1 MINICLYDGTTY
13 TCGGT
18 ELIQLP
24 LADNCMLWIDI
35 EQESAASEQLIFDQ
49 FKCHPLTIL
58 DARRARHPPK
68 IEHFTD
74 QAFVLLRELVADHEG
89 LAFDTLQVAG
99 FIGNN
104 FLITRHENPSPAIS
118 SWLDSAKLSGL
129 MARGPM
135 VLFASITN
143 SMGLA
148 YLDLLL
154 DFEPAL
160 SEYEDTLLSTQGDS
174 VLRDLI
180 SCKTWLRKL
189 KRLHSYHDRVYL
201 ELLTHLKQEYG
212 DDIDAIHSVTDV
224 YEKFERLNSLSALY
238 YDLAGDLIDGHIS
251 LTSHNLNE
259 TMRILTVVTAI
270 FVPLG
275 FLAGLYGMNFDNIP
289 ELHHPNGY
297 FFLVGFMAII
307 ATSLVAIFKRNKW
320 L

>member
-1 MINICLYDGTTY
+1 MINVHLFDGSTY
-13 TCGGT
+13 TRGGP

-24 LADNCMLWIDI
+24 LADKALLWIDI
-35 EQESAASEQLIFDQ
+35 EHEPSASEQAIFDQ
-49 FKCHPLTIL
+49 FDCHPLTIQ
-58 DARRARHPPK
+58 DARRLRHPPK
-68 IEHFTD
+68 IEHFTE
-74 QAFVLLRELVADHEG
+74 QSFVLLRELVADHES
-89 LAFDTLQVAG
+89 LVFDTLQVAG
-99 FIGNN
+99 FIGSN
-104 FLITRHENPSPAIS
+104 FLITRHDKPSPAIS
-118 SWLDSAKLSGL
+118 NWQDSPKLSGL

-148 YLDLLL
+148 YLELLL

-201 ELLTHLKQEYG
+201 DLLTHLKQEHG

-251 LTSHNLNE
+251 LTSHHLNE
-259 TMRILTVVTAI
+259 TMRVLTVVTAI

-297 FFLVGFMAII
+297 FFLVAFMAFI
-307 ATSLVAIFKRNKW
+307 AIALIVIFKRNKW

>member
-1 MINICLYDGTTY
+1 MINVCLYDGSKLTR
-13 TCGGT
+13 GGT
-18 ELIQLP
+18 ELINLP
-24 LADNCMLWIDI
+24 LADNAMLWIDI
-35 EQESAASEQLIFDQ
+35 EQAPADSEQLIFDQ
-49 FKCHPLTIL
+49 FDCHPLSIL
-58 DARRARHPPK
+58 DARRSRHPPK

-74 QAFVLLRELVADHEG
+74 QSFILLRELAGGYQD

-99 FIGNN
+99 FVSHQV
-104 FLITRHENPSPAIS
+104 LITRHDKPSEAIS
-118 SWLDSAKLSGL
+118 SCMESSKLVAT
-129 MARGPM
+129 MARGSM

-143 SMGLA
+143 SIGLA
-148 YLDLLL
+148 YLNLLL

-160 SEYEDTLLSTQGDS
+160 SEYEDTLLSTQDDT

-189 KRLHSYHDRVYL
+189 KRLHSYHERVYL
-201 ELLTHLKQEYG
+201 ELMMHLKQARAEE
-212 DDIDAIHSVTDV
+212 IDAIHSVTDA
-224 YEKFERLNSLSALY
+224 YEKFERLMTLSALY

-259 TMRILTVVTAI
+259 RMRILTVVTTI

-307 ATSLVAIFKRNKW
+307 AIALVIIFKRNKW

>member
-1 MINICLYDGTTY
+1 MINVCLYDGVTHKR
-13 TCGGT
+13 GGA

-49 FKCHPLTIL
+49 FECHPLTIL
-58 DARRARHPPK
+58 DARRKRHPPK
-68 IEHFTD
+68 IEHFAE
-74 QAFVLLRELVADHEG
+74 QSFMLLRELVADHEG
-89 LAFDTLQVAG
+89 LAFDTLQVASFVG
-99 FIGNN
+99 SN
-104 FLITRHENPSPAIS
+104 FLITRHDKPSPAIS
-118 SWLDSAKLSGL
+118 GWLGNPKLPAL
-129 MARGPM
+129 LARGPM
-135 VLFASITN
+135 VLFSSITN
-143 SMGLA
+143 SIGLA

-201 ELLTHLKQEYG
+201 ELITHLKQEHS
-212 DDIDAIHSVTDV
+212 DEADAIHSVTDV
-224 YEKFERLNSLSALY
+224 YEKFERLSSLSALY

-251 LTSHNLNE
+251 LTSHKLNE
-259 TMRILTVVTAI
+259 TMRILTVVTTI

-275 FLAGLYGMNFDNIP
+275 FLAGLYGMNFENIP

-297 FFLVGFMAII
+297 FILVGFMLFI
-307 ATSLVAIFKRNKW
+307 AAALVMIFKRNKW

>member
-1 MINICLYDGTTY
+1 MINVCLYDGVTHKR
-13 TCGGT
+13 GGA

-49 FKCHPLTIL
+49 FECHPLTIL
-58 DARRARHPPK
+58 DARRKRHPPK
-68 IEHFTD
+68 IEHFAE
-74 QAFVLLRELVADHEG
+74 QSFMLLRELVADHEG
-89 LAFDTLQVAG
+89 LAFDTLQIASFVG
-99 FIGNN
+99 SN
-104 FLITRHENPSPAIS
+104 FLITRHDKPSPAIS
-118 SWLDSAKLSGL
+118 GWLGNPKLPAL
-129 MARGPM
+129 LARGPM

-143 SMGLA
+143 SIGLA

-201 ELLTHLKQEYG
+201 ELITHLKQEHS
-212 DDIDAIHSVTDV
+212 DEADAIHSVTDV
-224 YEKFERLNSLSALY
+224 YEKFERLSSLSALY

-251 LTSHNLNE
+251 LTSHKLNE
-259 TMRILTVVTAI
+259 TMRILTVVTTI

-275 FLAGLYGMNFDNIP
+275 FLAGLYGMNFENIP

-297 FFLVGFMAII
+297 FILVGFMLFI
-307 ATSLVAIFKRNKW
+307 AAALVMIFKRNKW

>member
-1 MINICLYDGTTY
+1 MINVCLYDGVTHKR
-13 TCGGT
+13 GGA

-49 FKCHPLTIL
+49 FECHPLTIL
-58 DARRARHPPK
+58 DARRKRHPPK
-68 IEHFTD
+68 IEHFAE
-74 QAFVLLRELVADHEG
+74 QSFMLLRELVADHEG
-89 LAFDTLQVAG
+89 LAFDTLQVASFVG
-99 FIGNN
+99 SN
-104 FLITRHENPSPAIS
+104 FLITRHDKPSPAIS
-118 SWLDSAKLSGL
+118 GWLGNPKLPAL
-129 MARGPM
+129 LVRGPM

-143 SMGLA
+143 SIGLA

-201 ELLTHLKQEYG
+201 ELMTHLKQEHS
-212 DDIDAIHSVTDV
+212 DEADAIHSVTDV
-224 YEKFERLNSLSALY
+224 YEKFERLSSLSALY

-251 LTSHNLNE
+251 LTSHKLNE
-259 TMRILTVVTAI
+259 TMRILTVVTTI

-275 FLAGLYGMNFDNIP
+275 FLAGLYGMNFENIP

-297 FFLVGFMAII
+297 FILVGFMLFI
-307 ATSLVAIFKRNKW
+307 AAALVMIFKRNKW

>member
-1 MINICLYDGTTY
+1 MINVCFYDGTQLTR
-13 TCGGT
+13 GGA

-24 LADNCMLWIDI
+24 VAEGSYLWLDL
-35 EQESAASEQLIFDQ
+35 EQEADKSELRIFDQ
-49 FKCHPLTIL
+49 FGCHPLTVQ
-58 DARRARHPPK
+58 DARRPRHPPK
-68 IEHFTD
+68 TEHFSD
-74 QAFVLLRELVADHEG
+74 QSFVLLRELTANDG
-89 LAFDTLQVAG
+89 LEFETLQLAC

-104 FLITRHENPSPAIS
+104 FLITRHDKPSAVIS
-118 SWLDSAKLSGL
+118 HWFNNNDLADV
-129 MARGPM
+129 MANGPM

-143 SMGLA
+143 GIGLA

-160 SEYEDTLLSTQGDS
+160 SEHEDALLATQSDK

-189 KRLHSYHDRVYL
+189 TRLHSYHDRIYS
-201 ELLTHLKQEYG
+201 ELLTHLK
-212 DDIDAIHSVTDV
+212 DDHSEQVDAIHAVTDV

-259 TMRILTVVTAI
+259 TMRVLTVVTAI
-270 FVPLG
+270 FVPLS
-275 FLAGLYGMNFDNIP
+275 FLAGLYGMNFDHIP
-289 ELHHPNGY
+289 ELHYPNAY
-297 FFLVGFMAII
+297 FILIGLMTLIAVGLV
-307 ATSLVAIFKRNKW
+307 TIFKRNKW

>member
-1 MINICLYDGTTY
+1 MINVCLYDGVTHKR
-13 TCGGT
+13 GGA

-49 FKCHPLTIL
+49 FECHPLTIL
-58 DARRARHPPK
+58 DARRKRHPPK
-68 IEHFTD
+68 IEHFAE
-74 QAFVLLRELVADHEG
+74 QSFMLLRELVADHVG
-89 LAFDTLQVAG
+89 LAFDTLQVASFVG
-99 FIGNN
+99 SN
-104 FLITRHENPSPAIS
+104 FLITRHDKPSPAIS
-118 SWLDSAKLSGL
+118 GWLGNPKLPAL
-129 MARGPM
+129 LARGPM

-143 SMGLA
+143 SIGLA

-201 ELLTHLKQEYG
+201 ELITHLKQEHS
-212 DDIDAIHSVTDV
+212 DEADAIHSVTDV
-224 YEKFERLNSLSALY
+224 YEKFERLSSLSALY

-251 LTSHNLNE
+251 LTSHKLNE
-259 TMRILTVVTAI
+259 TMRILTVVTTI

-275 FLAGLYGMNFDNIP
+275 FLAGLYGMNFENIP

-297 FFLVGFMAII
+297 FILVGFMLFI
-307 ATSLVAIFKRNKW
+307 AAALVMIFKRNKW

>member
-1 MINICLYDGTTY
+1 MINVCLYDGVTHKR
-13 TCGGT
+13 GGA

-49 FKCHPLTIL
+49 FECHPLTIL
-58 DARRARHPPK
+58 DARRKRHPPK
-68 IEHFTD
+68 IEHFAE
-74 QAFVLLRELVADHEG
+74 QSFMLLRELVADHEG
-89 LAFDTLQVAG
+89 LAFDTLQVASFVG
-99 FIGNN
+99 SN
-104 FLITRHENPSPAIS
+104 FLITRHDKPSPAIS
-118 SWLDSAKLSGL
+118 GWLGNPKLPAL
-129 MARGPM
+129 LARGPM
-135 VLFASITN
+135 VLFSSITN
-143 SMGLA
+143 SIGLA

-201 ELLTHLKQEYG
+201 ELMTHLKQEHS
-212 DDIDAIHSVTDV
+212 DEADAIHSVTDV
-224 YEKFERLNSLSALY
+224 YEKFERLSSLSALY

-251 LTSHNLNE
+251 LTSHKLNE
-259 TMRILTVVTAI
+259 TMRILTVVTTI

-275 FLAGLYGMNFDNIP
+275 FLAGLYGMNFENIP

-297 FFLVGFMAII
+297 FILVGFMLFI
-307 ATSLVAIFKRNKW
+307 AAALVMIFKRNKW